1 MNVSKRT
8 LAIAGS
14 GLSAIF
20 TALTIKSQLDTNIVI
35 FDKARG
41 LGGRLATRRAENGKF
56 DHGAQYFDISTLLDV
71 PEIQTLLDEKII
83 SSNNNSDKFFS
94 PGGMTNIAKFLLKGF
109 DVKKEHKLL
118 SISEIGGEYSLNF
131 ENSQSIICDDIILSC
146 PMPQTIEILR
156 NSKIEYDDSEMDT
169 LTKLEYDPCIVIMVK
184 SKNKISEYNKE
195 LGNMFTDQDI
205 SWVGDNTLKK
215 VSVEEN
221 FYTVQCSPEFSFK
234 HFDLEY
240 DKTNDLLK
248 KELTSIFGKGYEIL
262 SNHKWRYSIPKNYYS
277 NSESLVIKNNN
288 FIGLCGDIFT
298 NGKFDGAV
306 RSGISI
312 ADKYIKNE
320 F

>member
-1 MNVSKRT
+1 MNVSIRT

-20 TALTIKSQLDTNIVI
+20 AALTIKSQKNTNVVL

-56 DHGAQYFDISTLLDV
+56 DHGAQYFDISTLLDQ
-71 PEIQTLLDEKII
+71 PQIQTLLDEKII
-83 SSNNNSDKFFS
+83 SSNNGSDKFFS
-94 PGGMTNIAKFLLKGF
+94 PGGMTNIAKFLLKEF

-118 SISEIGGEYSLNF
+118 SISYNNGEYNLNF
-131 ENSQSIICDDIILSC
+131 EDSPTINCDDIILSC
-146 PMPQTIEILR
+146 PMPQTIEILK
-156 NSKIEYDDSEMDT
+156 NSQIKYNDSYMDDLS
-169 LTKLEYDPCIVIMVK
+169 KLEYDPCIVIMVK

-195 LGNMFTDQDI
+195 LGSIYKNQDI

-215 VSVEEN
+215 VSSEEN
-221 FYTVQCSPEFSFK
+221 FYTVQCSPEFSHK
-234 HFDLEY
+234 YFDQEY
-240 DKTNDLLK
+240 DKTNKLLE
-248 KELTSIFGKGYEIL
+248 KELISIFGDGYDIL
-262 SNHKWRYSIPKNYYS
+262 SNHKWRYSVPKNYYA
-277 NSESLVIKNNN
+277 NSESLVIRNSN

-312 ADKYIKNE
+312 ANKYIKNE